1 MNLSRI
7 YAIAFGV
14 VYTLVGLLG
23 FTVSTTLATANLI
36 VFPVNALHNAVH
48 LLVGLLG
55 LGAYFTGQTVTY
67 ARGMAILFGILTIAG
82 FLPQPLLGLVP
93 LGGADIPLHAATAL
107 LAAAAGWLYRSGNV
121 GSPAA
126 IRQ

>member
-7 YAIAFGV
+7 YAVAFGA

-23 FTVSTTLATANLI
+23 FAVSTTLMTANLI
-36 VFPVNALHNAVH
+36 VFPVNLLHNLVH
-48 LLVGLLG
+48 LLVGVVG
-55 LGAYFTGQTVTY
+55 LGAYFTGQTAVYT
-67 ARGMAILFGILTIAG
+67 RGMAILFAILTVAG

-107 LAAAAGWLYRSGNV
+107 LAAAAAWLYRPRMQGA
-121 GSPAA
+121 PAA
-126 IRQ
+126 IRR